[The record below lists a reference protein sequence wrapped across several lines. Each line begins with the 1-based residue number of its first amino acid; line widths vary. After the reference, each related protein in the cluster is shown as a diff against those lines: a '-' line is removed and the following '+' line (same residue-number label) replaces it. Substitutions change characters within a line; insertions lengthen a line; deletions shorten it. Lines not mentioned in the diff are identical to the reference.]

1 MWLSL
6 ATFIAML
13 IALNQYSTIKNSLA
27 KNQLKIIVLGA
38 STTLIFPVVYS
49 FFPDVLDQ
57 VWELFPLFSPGL
69 ANGIL
74 TIFLIICI
82 LIAIFRYKI
91 WETGLYIS
99 TAFKYIVASA
109 FISGIYLVLIFM
121 ADMLAADESVSM
133 RFAVLFI
140 SILVFVFLRNK
151 LQMFLDK
158 YYYRKAYNA
167 EVVISEFES
176 RTSGFFDLDILFK
189 KIGMNW
195 TGFSISFHSHCF
207 ITRREIHTGKSHWLE
222 KI

>member
-1 MWLSL
+1 ME
-6 ATFIAML
+6 
-13 IALNQYSTIKNSLA
+13 NYS
-27 KNQLKIIVLGA
+27 
-38 STTLIFPVVYS
+38 VY
-49 FFPDVLDQ
+49 FPDLI
-57 VWELFPLFSPGL
+57 S
-69 ANGIL
+69 GIT
-74 TIFLIICI
+74 TIILIICI

-151 LQMFLDK
+151 LQMLLDK

-189 KIGMNW
+189 KIGIELDRIFH
-195 TGFSISFHSHCF
+195 FSSFALF
-207 ITRREIHTGKSHWLE
+207 YKQGENNYKQMALIGKGNNLDDKSFVPDAEFHF
-222 KI
+222 KS